1 MLGSH
6 PNDGAGHGAGSG
18 HLKQGV
24 PGPHTEKPPPL
35 LTGARREEL
44 IANALSRIVEFAQAT
59 YGALPS
65 CSIGHKGNG
74 VEAMADKLAACVRG
88 VVGIANGDGT
98 VAERRKAAEQRI
110 AKLLQDEADVTR
122 GYHRVAMDLRD
133 RFKSALNAEHD
144 HDAREVL
151 AEAIHFL
158 HARIGLV

>member
-1 MLGSH
+1 MFRI
-6 PNDGAGHGAGSG
+6 DGRQSFKRKA
-18 HLKQGV
+18 
-24 PGPHTEKPPPL
+24 PPL
-35 LTGARREEL
+35 LTGLGGMNFRPAHYRGVAE
-44 IANALSRIVEFAQAT
+44 SAQAT
-59 YGALPS
+59 YGALAG